1 MPRPESVIH
10 TSKEFSGFN
19 DTGADYFNENYK
31 IFDIKTINSW
41 VKTPCND
48 KGVWIVDWELV
59 KDNYIEINALYSNYI
74 KNGFTTSKVAVGKM
88 LKQKGVVV
96 ANKKINGKSVNLYV
110 GIRDLTETD

>member
-1 MPRPESVIH
+1 M
-10 TSKEFSGFN
+10 N
-19 DTGADYFNENYK
+19 DLLTKYHIVNEKSN
-31 IFDIKTINSW
+31 IIK
-41 VKTPCND
+41 
-48 KGVWIVDWELV
+48 
-59 KDNYIEINALYSNYI
+59 YSNYI